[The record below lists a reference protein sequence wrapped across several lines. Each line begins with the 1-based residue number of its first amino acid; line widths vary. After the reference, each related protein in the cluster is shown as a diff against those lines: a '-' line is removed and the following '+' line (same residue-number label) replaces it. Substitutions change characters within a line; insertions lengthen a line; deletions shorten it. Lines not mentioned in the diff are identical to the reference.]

1 MNAAF
6 GGEDLWIRHG
16 ATQAVAGVSVEVAPG
31 EIVGVLGPNG
41 AGKSSLFKLLAGLTV
56 PDRGRVHLG
65 GVDVTAWPLWKRAR
79 AGLGY
84 LPQQPSLL
92 GSLTVRENVAVAVDS
107 VGGPAGRVESLL
119 GDEGL
124 SALADRPARFLSG
137 GERRRVEITRCL
149 ALSPKVL
156 LLDEPFAGV
165 DPAHVDALRQ
175 RIVRLAA
182 SGLAIVLTDHQ
193 VHEALPLCTRAVVLE
208 AGSVLRA
215 GLPEVV
221 AADPLVQERYLG
233 VRFRLR

>member
-1 MNAAF
+1 MTVFA
-6 GGEDLWIRHG
+6 GDDLWARFG
-16 ATQAVAGVSVEVAPG
+16 SVQAVAGVSVTVAPG

-41 AGKSSLFKLLAGLTV
+41 AGKSSLFRLLAGLSV
-56 PDRGRVHLG
+56 PDRGRVRLG
-65 GVDVTAWPLWKRAR
+65 GVDVTTWPLWKRAR

-92 GSLTVRENVAVAVDS
+92 GALTVRENVAVAVDS
-107 VGGPAGRVESLL
+107 VGGPADRVSALL
-119 GDEGL
+119 AEEEL
-124 SALADRPARFLSG
+124 TALADRPATFLSG

-175 RIVRLAA
+175 RIQRLAS

-193 VHEALPLCTRAVVLE
+193 VHEALPLCSRAIVIE
-208 AGSVLRA
+208 GGSVLRA
-215 GLPEVV
+215 GAPEEI

>member
-1 MNAAF
+1 MTAF
-6 GGEDLWIRHG
+6 AGSDLWVRYG
-16 ATQAVAGVSVEVAPG
+16 AVQAVSGVSLSVARG

-41 AGKSSLFKLLAGLTV
+41 AGKSSLFRLLAGLSV
-56 PDRGRVHLG
+56 PDRGAVHLG
-65 GVDVTAWPLWKRAR
+65 DVDVTAWPLWKRAR

-92 GSLTVRENVAVAVDS
+92 GALTVADNVAVAVDS
-107 VGGPAGRVESLL
+107 VGGPSSRVKALL
-119 GDEGL
+119 EEEGL
-124 SALADRPARFLSG
+124 SALAERPARFLSG

-165 DPAHVDALRQ
+165 DPAHVDALRL
-175 RIVRLAA
+175 RIGALAA
-182 SGLAIVLTDHQ
+182 SGLAIILTDHQ
-193 VHEALPLCTRAVVLE
+193 VHEALPLCTRAVVIE

-215 GLPEVV
+215 GSPEVI

-233 VRFRLR
+233 LRFRLR

>member
-1 MNAAF
+1 MTVF
-6 GGEDLWIRHG
+6 SGDDLWARFG
-16 ATQAVAGVSVEVAPG
+16 AVQAVAGVSVAVAAG

-41 AGKSSLFKLLAGLTV
+41 AGKSSLFRLLAGLSV
-56 PDRGRVHLG
+56 PDRGLVRLG
-65 GVDVTAWPLWKRAR
+65 AVDVTSWPLWKRAR

-92 GSLTVRENVAVAVDS
+92 GTLTVRENVAVAVDS
-107 VGGPAGRVESLL
+107 VGGPDSRVDSLL
-119 GDEGL
+119 ADEEL

-149 ALSPKVL
+149 ALAPKVL

-175 RIVRLAA
+175 RIQRLAA
-182 SGLAIVLTDHQ
+182 GGLAIVLTDHQ

-208 AGSVLRA
+208 AGCVLRA
-215 GLPEVV
+215 GLPEEI
-221 AADPLVQERYLG
+221 AADSLVQERYLG